1 MPRPPKRSGHVDK
14 LDVSDE
20 ARERL
25 RAVLDTL
32 AGDVSMPEAAER
44 VGVKESRF
52 YYIREYILQQAGK
65 AAEKRTSGVKPKP
78 RDPADVERIAALEA
92 QLQELRI
99 ELEAARLR
107 TELALTMPQVLKAQP
122 PPDGQQSRSER
133 QERSGAGAKRGR
145 HSTTSNGKKGSPGSR
160 SERKKRSRSNVAK
173 GKNASPSSSKKSS
186 KKRNT
191 KMKKNT
197 KRS

>member
-1 MPRPPKRSGHVDK
+1 VDK

-32 AGDVSMPEAAER
+32 AGDVSMPEAAKR

-52 YYIREYILQQAGK
+52 YYIREHILEQAGK
-65 AAEKRTSGVKPKP
+65 AAEKRTSGVRPKP
-78 RDPADVERIAALEA
+78 RDPADVERIAALET

-107 TELALTMPQVLKAQP
+107 TELALTMPQVLKEQAP
-122 PPDGQQSRSER
+122 PGGQQNRSER
-133 QERSGAGAKRGR
+133 QERSGGGAKGGR
-145 HSTTSNGKKGSPGSR
+145 YSTTSNGKKGSPGSR
-160 SERKKRSRSNVAK
+160 SERKRRSQSNVVK

-186 KKRNT
+186 KKRNGKT
-191 KMKKNT
+191 KKNT